1 MNKILLFISILLLS
15 TSSYSKELTEKI
27 RIYGVIKPKRIST
40 SVALG
45 SGLVHVLPS
54 EIGEKVFAGTILLKV
69 LERDSLRS
77 YRSTI
82 SGFVAKVH
90 ITAGAVVSPGMAL
103 VTVVDPDKKFMEI
116 SLSPTDARK
125 VKKGVVV
132 KTPIGKKIGMI
143 DRISPIIDPD
153 TGAVI
158 ANLDLTNKNYRIGEV
173 IPIDLILGS
182 KRCDEISTL
191 SDVGG
196 YGKDYV
202 IKFVSDQNACLIK
215 RK

>member
-1 MNKILLFISILLLS
+1 MNKFLIIISIVLLS
-15 TSSYSKELTEKI
+15 TSSFSKELIEKI
-27 RIYGVIKPKRIST
+27 RIYGVIKAKMIST

-54 EIGEKVFAGTILLKV
+54 EIGNKVIPGTILLKV

-90 ITAGAVVSPGMAL
+90 ITAGAAISPGMPL

-125 VKKGVVV
+125 ITKGIVV
-132 KTPIGKKIGMI
+132 KTPVGKHMGII

-158 ANLDLTNKNYRIGEV
+158 ANLELINNKYRIGEV

-182 KRCDEISTL
+182 KQCDEISTL
-191 SDVGG
+191 SNVGG
-196 YGKDYV
+196 YGKDYL
-202 IKFVSDQNACLIK
+202 IKFVSDQDACLMK
-215 RK
+215 KK